1 MRKDCHKP
9 TYYSWRCFRSR
20 CTRQK
25 DCSYIYYGAEGVTYD
40 PAWDSYDQFLL
51 DMGER
56 PEGMTLDRID
66 VNKGYF
72 KENCRWATHKQ
83 QQSNRR
89 SCLQITYN
97 GITQTAADWAYQMG
111 LTKSAVWMRI
121 TKYGWSV
128 EKALTTPKGA

>member
-9 TYYSWRCFRSR
+9 TYYSWRNLRNRCNYKKAWNYSR
-20 CTRQK
+20 
-25 DCSYIYYGAEGVTYD
+25 YGGSGISYD
-40 PAWDSYDQFLL
+40 PSWDSYDKFLS

-56 PEGMTLDRID
+56 PEGTTLDRID
-66 VNKGYF
+66 NDKGYF
-72 KENCRWATHKQ
+72 KENCRWATCKQ

-89 SCLQITYN
+89 NCLQITYN
-97 GITQTAADWAYQMG
+97 GVTQTAADWAYQMG
-111 LTKSAVWMRI
+111 LTKSAIWMRI